1 MALVNPNQPIHP
13 AFHERISV
21 KVEGQ
26 LPQFVKEDHA
36 TFVAFMEAYYEYM
49 EQQGKPYEI
58 IGNLNNY
65 ADVDKSTTE
74 FLNYFKKQFGQ
85 NIPEAVFANANK
97 PFVLKHLRDFYRTKG
112 SEKAFQFLFRL
123 LYKEEISFYF
133 PGEDMLRTSDGKY
146 GKSQIIRVT
155 DITLSD
161 SVNNLIGKPIVGSVS
176 KARAIVET
184 VRKERVGLAEAST
197 VFLSG
202 TVGIFQKDE
211 TIFVG
216 SVETINVSSGGSGY
230 RTPPVVIFTGGGG
243 TNAKA
248 TAKLSNGAVSSVT
261 ITSGGNGYTSAPT
274 MSFFSETGS
283 GVTATAVLDV
293 LDNTNS
299 FVIGGIVN
307 DISITNAGNNYSKDA
322 SILLTGVEQFGVI
335 LRVDELTT
343 GSIVSTTINS
353 GGSGYSIGDK
363 LILSQSGG
371 SVDLRTA
378 SILVKEVDASGAII
392 ALYIENSG
400 RGYTQLPTVTGSD
413 GSGTDASITLV
424 GKDIGGI
431 KSIKIFNNGFG
442 ISSNTSLVLSGSGDG
457 TATGTA
463 NVSGYEDSFGA
474 GFTGTRGFLNSD
486 KYIQDSL
493 YYQLFSYS
501 ITSGHTID
509 KWRDVVK
516 RIAHPAGLALFGNFQ
531 IISEI
536 DVGKTFSLTNIPQ
549 RDRYTIIF
557 HDGDIK
563 PPVVLKVPVDSCAGQ
578 IIFEFSPDDDYKTV
592 KLATDPV
599 SDTEDF
605 QTSTLAEATTGSDDY
620 GTVTQSNF
628 FVKPTVCQTYE
639 QDLGI
644 QKLTTLGG
652 FDDYLFARRI
662 LIGEDENGDDIF
674 EEFPATR
681 MEHYQMMGGL
691 FEAVTEEDDFGILS
705 DDPNGVT
712 QLRLGPLRRFFNQQ
726 KFNKQGGFSQPLR
739 PTNPIDKIKIFNK
752 GSGYTSVPTVTIT
765 GGGGTAL
772 HSPSNAPDGTG
783 ASATAVLGAGSD
795 SDKVI
800 SITLN
805 NQGTGYV
812 TLPTVTISGGGGTG
826 ATASVIIRRTS
837 GTTIASFKNQQVV
850 NFELFAGVKSQIVT
864 NSTITQYTT
873 GRESNGVINVSLPP
887 PE

>member
-36 TFVAFMEAYYEYM
+36 TFVAFLEAYYEYM

-74 FLNYFKKQFGQ
+74 FLNYFKQQFGK

-123 LYKEEISFYF
+123 LYKEEISFYY
-133 PGEDMLRTSDGKY
+133 PGEDMLRTSDGRY

-155 DITLSD
+155 DTTLSD
-161 SVNNLIGKPIVGSVS
+161 SVNNLIGKQIVGSIS

-184 VRKERVGLAEAST
+184 VRKEQVGLIEAST
-197 VFLSG
+197 IFLSG
-202 TVGIFQKDE
+202 TVGEFQKDE

-216 SVETINVSSGGSGY
+216 TVKTINIVSGGSGY

-248 TAKLSNGAVSSVT
+248 TANLSNGSVSSVT
-261 ITSGGNGYTSAPT
+261 ITSGGNGYITQPT

-283 GVTATAVLDV
+283 GATATTVLEV

-299 FVIGGIVN
+299 FVVGGLVN
-307 DISITNAGNNYSKDA
+307 DVSITNAGNNYTKGA
-322 SILLTGVEQFGVI
+322 SVLLTGAQQFGVI
-335 LRVDELTT
+335 LSINELTT
-343 GSIVSTTINS
+343 GSISSVIINS

-363 LILSQSGG
+363 LVLSRSNGDG
-371 SVDLRTA
+371 SIDLRTA
-378 SILVKEVDASGAII
+378 SILVKEVNASGAII
-392 ALYIENSG
+392 ALDIENSG
-400 RGYTQLPTVTGSD
+400 RGYKKLPTVTGSD
-413 GSGTDASITLV
+413 GNGTNASITLV
-424 GKDIGGI
+424 GKNIGGI
-431 KSIKIFNNGFG
+431 KSIKIVNNGFG
-442 ISSNTSLVLSGSGDG
+442 IFSNTSLALSGSGDG
-457 TATGTA
+457 TATSTVTVG
-463 NVSGYEDSFGA
+463 GYEDSFGT

-486 KYIQDSL
+486 KYIQDSF

-516 RIAHPAGLALFGNFQ
+516 RVAHPAGLALFGNFQ
-531 IISEI
+531 IITII

-549 RDRYTIIF
+549 TDRYTIIF

-563 PPVVLKVPVDSCAGQ
+563 PPVILEVPVDSCAGQ

-592 KLATDPV
+592 VLATDPV
-599 SDTEDF
+599 TNLPGDDF

-628 FVKPTVCQTYE
+628 FVKPTKCQTYE

-644 QKLTTLGG
+644 QQLTTLGG
-652 FDDYLFARRI
+652 YDDYKSVNLNVNPVTRT
-662 LIGEDENGDDIF
+662 EDYAVTNN
-674 EEFPATR
+674 
-681 MEHYQMMGGL
+681 L
-691 FEAVTEEDDFGILS
+691 LSEAVNAAEEDDFGLLFGS
-705 DDPNGVT
+705 AAGAT
-712 QLRLGPLRRFFNQQ
+712 QLRLGPLRRLFSIQ
-726 KFNKQGGFSQPLR
+726 KFNQQGGFSQKISL
-739 PTNPIDKIKIFNK
+739 TNPIDKIKIFNK
-752 GSGYTSVPTVTIT
+752 GSGYTSVPIVTIT
-765 GGGGTAL
+765 GGGG
-772 HSPSNAPDGTG
+772 SG
-783 ASATAVLGAGSD
+783 AVATAVLGSGSE

-805 NQGTGYV
+805 NAGTGYT
-812 TLPTVTISGGGGTG
+812 TLPVATISGGGGAG
-826 ATASVIIRRTS
+826 ATTSVIIRRTS
-837 GTTIASFKNQQVV
+837 GTPIGVFKNRQILEFGL
-850 NFELFAGVKSQIVT
+850 FEGLKSKHVT
-864 NSTITQYTT
+864 NSTITQYTKDT
-873 GRESNGVINVSLPP
+873 ESNGVINISLPP

>member
-65 ADVDKSTTE
+65 ADIDKTTDE
-74 FLNYFKKQFGQ
+74 FLNYFKKQFGK

-155 DITLSD
+155 DTTISD
-161 SVNNLIGKPIVGSVS
+161 SVNNLIGKKITGSVS
-176 KARAIVET
+176 KATAIVET
-184 VRKERVGLAEAST
+184 VRKERVGLTEAST

-216 SVETINVSSGGSGY
+216 SVETINIDSGGSGY
-230 RTPPVVIFTGGGG
+230 TTPPVVIFSGGGG

-248 TAKLSNGAVSSVT
+248 TANLSNGSVSSVT
-261 ITSGGNGYTSAPT
+261 ITSSGEGYTSAPT

-283 GVTATAVLDV
+283 GVTGTAVLEV
-293 LDNTNS
+293 LNNTNS
-299 FVIGGIVN
+299 FVIGGLVS
-307 DISITNAGNNYSKDA
+307 DISITDAGNNYTKGA
-322 SILLTGVEQFGVI
+322 SVLLTGAQQFGVI
-335 LRVDELTT
+335 LSVDELTT
-343 GSIVSTTINS
+343 GSIISTIINS
-353 GGSGYSIGDK
+353 GGSGYNVGDK
-363 LILSQSGG
+363 LSLSQSGG

-378 SILVKEVDASGAII
+378 SVLVKDVDVSGVIT

-413 GSGTDASITLV
+413 GSGTGASITLV
-424 GKDIGGI
+424 GKNIGGI
-431 KSIKIFNNGFG
+431 KSIKINNNGFG
-442 ISSNTSLVLSGSGDG
+442 ISSNTPLALSGSGDG

-463 NVSGYEDSFGA
+463 VVSGYEDSFQT

-501 ITSGHTID
+501 ITSGQTID

-531 IISEI
+531 IITNI
-536 DVGKTFSLTNIPQ
+536 DVGRTFRLTNIPQ

-557 HDGDIK
+557 HDGDIV

-592 KLATDPV
+592 KLSDDPV
-599 SDTEDF
+599 TNLPGEDF
-605 QTSTLAEATTGSDDY
+605 QTVSLVEATTGTDDY
-620 GTVTQSNF
+620 GTVSQSNF
-628 FVKPTVCQTYE
+628 FVKPTICQTYE

-644 QKLTTLGG
+644 QKLSTLGG
-652 FDDYLFARRI
+652 FDDYLFV
-662 LIGEDENGDDIF
+662 DIA
-674 EEFPATR
+674 ETR
-681 MEHYQMMGGL
+681 MEHYQLLGGL
-691 FEAVTEEDDFGILS
+691 FEAVDVRETEDFGWVFQ
-705 DDPNGVT
+705 DPNGTT
-712 QLRLGPLRRFFNQQ
+712 QLNLGPLRRLLNIQ
-726 KFNKQGGFSQPLR
+726 KFNQQGGFSQKIST
-739 PTNPIDKIKIFNK
+739 TNPIDKIKIFNK
-752 GSGYTSVPTVTIT
+752 GSGYTSVPTVNIIPTN
-765 GGGGTAL
+765 
-772 HSPSNAPDGTG
+772 SNGNN
-783 ASATAVLGAGSD
+783 ASATAVLGTGVD
-795 SDKVI
+795 SDKVV
-800 SITLN
+800 SITLDN
-805 NQGTGYV
+805 AGTGYI
-812 TLPTVTISGGGGTG
+812 TIPTATISGGGGTG
-826 ATASVIIRRTS
+826 ATTSVIIRRTS
-837 GTTIASFKNQQVV
+837 GVIIENYKNRQI
-850 NFELFAGVKSQIVT
+850 FEYELFAGLKSKHVT

-873 GRESNGVINVSLPP
+873 GTESNGVINISLPP

>member
-74 FLNYFKKQFGQ
+74 FLNYFKKQFGK

-211 TIFVG
+211 RIFVG

-283 GVTATAVLDV
+283 GATATTVLEV

-307 DISITNAGNNYSKDA
+307 DISITNAGNNYTKDA
-322 SILLTGVEQFGVI
+322 SVLLTGVEQFGVI
-335 LRVDELTT
+335 LSIDELTT

-378 SILVKEVDASGAII
+378 SILVKEVDASGTII

-431 KSIKIFNNGFG
+431 KSIKVFNNGFG
-442 ISSNTSLVLSGSGDG
+442 ISSNTTLNLSGSGDG

-463 NVSGYEDSFGA
+463 NIGGYEDSFGA

-563 PPVVLKVPVDSCAGQ
+563 PPVILKVPVDSCAGQ

-605 QTSTLAEATTGSDDY
+605 QTASLIEATTGTDDY
-620 GTVTQSNF
+620 GTVSQSNF
-628 FVKPTVCQTYE
+628 FVKPTKCQTYE

-652 FDDYLFARRI
+652 FDDYLFAQRI
-662 LIGEDENGDDIF
+662 LIGVDENGEDVF

-681 MEHYQMMGGL
+681 LEEYQKTGGL
-691 FEAVTEEDDFGILS
+691 FEAVTEEDDFGWVFQ
-705 DDPNGVT
+705 DPNGVT
-712 QLRLGPLRRFFNQQ
+712 QLRLGPLRRTLQRH
-726 KFNKQGGFSQPLR
+726 KFNKQGGFSQ
-739 PTNPIDKIKIFNK
+739 KI
-752 GSGYTSVPTVTIT
+752 GVG
-765 GGGGTAL
+765 
-772 HSPSNAPDGTG
+772 
-783 ASATAVLGAGSD
+783 
-795 SDKVI
+795 
-800 SITLN
+800 
-805 NQGTGYV
+805 QQ
-812 TLPTVTISGGGGTG
+812 
-826 ATASVIIRRTS
+826 S
-837 GTTIASFKNQQVV
+837 GTTIAQFQNIKL
-850 NFELFAGVKSQIVT
+850 FEYELFAGLKT
-864 NSTITQYTT
+864 KFGMNTTITQYTNGT
-873 GRESNGVINVSLPP
+873 ESTSLPP